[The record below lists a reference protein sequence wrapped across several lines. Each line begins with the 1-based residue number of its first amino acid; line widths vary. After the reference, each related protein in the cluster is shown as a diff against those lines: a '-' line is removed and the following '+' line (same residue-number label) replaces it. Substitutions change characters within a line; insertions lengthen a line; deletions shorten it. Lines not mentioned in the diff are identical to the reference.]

1 MSRRPRSTGQALVE
15 FTLIIPIF
23 LSLLMGIFDFGRVV
37 WASNSLAS
45 AAREGAR
52 FAIVHGGSPMDPC
65 PVGPL
70 SVQYGPIP
78 SSWPADCLYPATT
91 LPFSSDLASAYQAS
105 KQAIRN
111 AALSAAL
118 AGGTSI
124 TVTVCYGV
132 GCSGNTDSTAGDGNN
147 ARGNPVTVTVSSQL
161 PLTVPALLGFSTFS
175 VSGSSTMLVNH

>member
-1 MSRRPRSTGQALVE
+1 MSRRPRSAGQALVE
-15 FTLIIPIF
+15 FSLVIPLF

-70 SVQYGPIP
+70 SLQYGDP
-78 SSWPADCLYPATT
+78 PA
-91 LPFSSDLASAYQAS
+91 ASASCPYPSPS
-105 KQAIRN
+105 KQAVKN

-124 TVTVCYGV
+124 AVAVCYGV
-132 GCSGNTDSTAGDGNN
+132 GCSGDTDSTTGDGNN